1 MNGTERSSGGS
12 DSASRSDGNPMP
24 ISLTRIVTFR
34 AWHHYRVARWS
45 EAQNRERF
53 GVLVE
58 SHPHDY
64 RCEVTVRGPLAETT
78 GMVIDLG
85 ELDGIVREEIL
96 QPLDGQQLNQAVP
109 EVAAGITQPTCEVLA
124 AHVYARLARR
134 LPSGIVLERVRIA
147 EDATLHADCTGIP

>member
-1 MNGTERSSGGS
+1 MS
-12 DSASRSDGNPMP
+12 
-24 ISLTRIVTFR
+24 ISLTRIVTFK
-34 AWHHYRVARWS
+34 AWHRYHITGWS

-53 GVLVE
+53 GVLAD

-64 RCEVTVRGPLAETT
+64 RCEVTVRGPLTT
-78 GMVIDLG
+78 GVVMDLG
-85 ELDGIVREEIL
+85 ALDAILQEEIL
-96 QPLDGQQLNQAVP
+96 QPLGGQQLNQALP
-109 EVAAGITQPTCEVLA
+109 EVAESTTQPTCEVLA